1 MNIPTKTILLDLGGV
16 VFNSSGNSNAQIN
29 WSIINELNHKYG
41 HALNIGQP
49 VFDLFMAAYNEKTDQ
64 SIAGHDFLRL
74 VFDTLK
80 FNQSLIDM
88 LSHYPIIIVSDN
100 YRENINYISKRYHF
114 SKWAVKQY
122 YSFDLELEK
131 SDPTFFPKLL
141 NLINKPAKEFLFI
154 DDSIKK
160 IRNAREAG
168 INSVQYLNNDSLR
181 SELEK
186 NGLIL
191 N

>member
-1 MNIPTKTILLDLGGV
+1 MNNSIKTILLDLGGV
-16 VFNSSGNSNAQIN
+16 VFNSSGVSNNQIK
-29 WSIINELNHKYG
+29 WSVINELNHQYG

-49 VFDLFMAAYNEKTDQ
+49 VFDLFMAAYNEKTDL
-64 SIAGHDFLRL
+64 SISGSDFLSL

-100 YRENINYISKRYHF
+100 YRENINYISKRFHF
-114 SKWAVKQY
+114 SKWALDQY

-141 NLINKPAKEFLFI
+141 ELLQKPAKEFIFI

-160 IRNAREAG
+160 IRNAREVG
-168 INSVQYLNNDSLR
+168 ISAVQYLDNDSLR

>member
-1 MNIPTKTILLDLGGV
+1 MNNSIKTILLDLGGV
-16 VFNSSGNSNAQIN
+16 VFNSSGVSNNQIK
-29 WSIINELNHKYG
+29 WSVINELNHQYG

-49 VFDLFMAAYNEKTDQ
+49 VFDLFMAAYNEKTDL
-64 SIAGHDFLRL
+64 SISGSDFLSL

-100 YRENINYISKRYHF
+100 YRENINYISKRFHF
-114 SKWAVKQY
+114 SKWALDQY

-141 NLINKPAKEFLFI
+141 ELLQNPAKEFIFI

-160 IRNAREAG
+160 IRNAREVG
-168 INSVQYLNNDSLR
+168 ISAVQYLDNDSLR

>member
-1 MNIPTKTILLDLGGV
+1 MNNPTKTILLDLGGV
-16 VFNSSGNSNAQIN
+16 VFNSSGDSNAQIN
-29 WSIINELNHKYG
+29 WSIINELNHQYG
-41 HALNIGQP
+41 HALNIGKS
-49 VFDLFMAAYNEKTDQ
+49 VFDLFMASYNEKTNQ
-64 SIAGHDFLRL
+64 CITGSDFLRL
-74 VFDTLK
+74 VFDTLN
-80 FNQSLIDM
+80 FNQPLIDM

-114 SKWAVKQY
+114 SKWAVEQY

-131 SDPTFFPKLL
+131 SDPSFFPKLL
-141 NLINKPAKEFLFI
+141 NLINKPTKEFLFI

-160 IRNAREAG
+160 IRNAREVG